1 MNFMTRGVAMDLPT
15 RLGLKRLAQLR
26 RAWVDVEHGAISRI
40 TSKACCRADSE
51 LALSAKRY

>member
-1 MNFMTRGVAMDLPT
+1 MDLPT